1 MLKLSLLILITLTD
15 VLAQS
20 NDPPLSPCAKAR
32 HSLSSTVGPVA
43 LIETAAYAGVLL
55 ALPTPLEWRQGAAG
69 YGKRFASATGA
80 TGIRQA
86 FAFALEVP
94 LKEDPRYFRSE
105 RRGVWP
111 RLGHALAATVV
122 TRTDAG
128 HSRFAFSGVTSAYGA
143 AFLSNQWYPDRLNTV
158 GQGFLQGTATLGLDA
173 LGNIITEFWPKPRRK
188 LPKTD
193 GTPPTVAASATVQ

>member
-1 MLKLSLLILITLTD
+1 MLKLSLLILITLAD
-15 VLAQS
+15 ALAQTGE
-20 NDPPLSPCAKAR
+20 PPLSPGAKAR
-32 HSLSSTVGPVA
+32 YSLSSTVGPAA
-43 LIETAAYAGVLL
+43 LVEMAAYAGVLQ
-55 ALPTPLEWRQGAAG
+55 ALPTPQEWRQGAAG

-80 TGIRQA
+80 TAIRQA

-94 LKEDPRYFRSE
+94 LKEDPRYFRAE

-188 LPKTD
+188 LQKT
-193 GTPPTVAASATVQ
+193 GGKPPAAAAYATVQ

>member
-15 VLAQS
+15 VLAQTVE
-20 NDPPLSPCAKAR
+20 PPLSTGAKAR
-32 HSLSSTVGPVA
+32 YSLSSTVGPAA
-43 LIETAAYAGVLL
+43 LVEMAAYAGVLQ
-55 ALPTPLEWRQGAAG
+55 ALPTPREWRQGAAG
-69 YGKRFASATGA
+69 YGERFASATGA
-80 TGIRQA
+80 TGLRQA

-94 LKEDPRYFRSE
+94 LKEDPRYFRAQ

-173 LGNIITEFWPKPRRK
+173 LGNIISEFWLKPRRK
-188 LPKTD
+188 LPKT
-193 GTPPTVAASATVQ
+193 GGKPTAVATDTIVQ

>member
-15 VLAQS
+15 LPAQTGEA
-20 NDPPLSPCAKAR
+20 PLSTGAKAR
-32 HSLSSTVGPVA
+32 YSVSSSVGPAA
-43 LIETAAYAGVLL
+43 LVEMAAYAGVLQ

-69 YGKRFASATGA
+69 YGERFASATSA
-80 TGIRQA
+80 NAIRQA

-94 LKEDPRYFRSE
+94 LNEDPRYFRAQ

-128 HSRFAFSGVTSAYGA
+128 HRRFAFSGVTSAYGA

-173 LGNIITEFWPKPRRK
+173 LGNIVTEFWPKRRRK
-188 LPKTD
+188 LQRTD
-193 GTPPTVAASATVQ
+193 GNPPAAAAYATVQ